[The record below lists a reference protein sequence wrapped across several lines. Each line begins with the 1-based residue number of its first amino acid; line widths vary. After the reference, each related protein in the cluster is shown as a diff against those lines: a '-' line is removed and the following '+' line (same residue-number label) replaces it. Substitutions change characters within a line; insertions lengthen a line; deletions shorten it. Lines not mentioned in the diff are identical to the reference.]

1 MKSKLLF
8 RRLFAW
14 LLACA
19 LALTLALPGAV
30 WAVGDDAEPAA
41 EAETESVD
49 TQTASETTE
58 EAVEET
64 VHIGSTEEFL
74 EFAENCTLD
83 SWSQGKRFILDCDLS
98 LEDTDFE
105 PIPVFGGTFIGGSH
119 TIRGLSISDSASP
132 TGLFCV
138 LQKGGVIRNLNV
150 EGAVAP
156 GGDTQSIGGI
166 VGENY
171 GVITGCSFSG
181 TVSGKRNVGGIAG
194 QNNASGVIRSCK
206 ASGALFGENRNGG
219 IAGCN
224 LGLIASCRNHMY
236 VNIESVDP
244 SIDLSSLNLDFS
256 LDLAHL
262 TQMDTANVA
271 TDSGGIAGYSSG
283 TIFSCTN
290 DAAIGHEHIGY
301 NVGGIAGRS
310 CGQIRECSNEGAVSG
325 RKDVGGIVGQMEPYI
340 QMQLSEST
348 MNKLETQLNELSELV
363 NQAAD
368 HAEGSAGGVGARL
381 NGISGYVNSAMQEA
395 ENLRLTA
402 DIGTTVRGDAA
413 GSSTTNIGAALD
425 GTADANHNGG
435 SLTISGNDDGSVTIG
450 REPGNLDVDFSDVSL
465 DGIIDRVGEAS
476 GGLDATTQIVA
487 APELGGLSSAV
498 SGIGSQ
504 LSLLSGAMSGA
515 VGTAAEDVRKI
526 NAKFSELSD
535 TIFDAVSEAE
545 QGTSNI
551 ITDASATDVDAIT
564 LGKTYG
570 CTSSGAVY
578 GDINS
583 GGIAGSMA
591 IEYALDPEDDVSG
604 DLSGGYRRQYEYKA
618 VLQSCVST
626 SGVTSKR
633 SYAGAICGRM
643 DLGLITDCEGYGKVA
658 SESGSYVGGIAGVS
672 AGTVRY
678 CFAKTALSGQKYVG
692 GIVGSGVEQD
702 ASGDGSLVAGCYAE
716 PEISGCH
723 QYAGAISG
731 ADAGTFLENYY
742 LSDTLAGINRQSYAG
757 KAEPVSFEELSR
769 LEDLPEAMRVFTLS
783 FVADDEVVFSMQFSY
798 GDSFDADDFPSLP
811 QKEGCI
817 ASWDRTDL
825 QQLHFDTT
833 VTAVYTPYNPGIASA
848 AVREDG
854 RAILMAEGTFREDD
868 TITITSE
875 ALTPTAFHIRSGSL
889 GNRISGYCSTFGTSD
904 FSIMQMNWDDVEHWL
919 VELPDDG
926 AKTHTLRY
934 LPPDGESAHLRL
946 YVSHDGVWEQT
957 DFTTFGSYM
966 TFDVAGTS
974 ARIAVVRSVT
984 IWWVW
989 ALLVL
994 LLAGL
999 TVFVILLIRKLIKRA
1014 KRSAAQ
1020 PKEAPEEEP
1029 EETAEAAAQPLA
1041 AESTPAD
1048 AALLERARSAEER
1061 LARAEEELRLLREG
1075 GGTAVAVKPKKK
1087 FRWWIV
1093 AIVAAVLLAA
1103 AAAVF
1108 FLRSDVRTGLQAY
1121 RVIHAEAQRESLSMR
1136 LTAELTSDDSQLHTE
1151 AFVTT
1156 VNVDGKQ
1163 VACVDLDGVQLYY
1176 ANDTVYLENGRAF
1189 LTGGMCPDYTALLPK
1204 AAELSRTVEV
1214 SSQKSGAESIY
1225 SFSVSGEDAQSLLEI
1240 LLPDAEGY
1248 GLSLSELELDAVEKD
1263 GALSALRF
1271 RSEASDLTLTA
1282 EAAFQSAG
1290 AGQEL
1295 PEAVRSA
1302 VLTGKTEGAATL
1314 SADGFELLKAWA
1326 ELEGKESWSAD
1337 LTLSA
1342 DCGPVLVSDT
1352 LRLDRQKV
1360 SGQSISKISK
1370 NASSIYF
1377 SGEKL
1382 CDEAGRAVTT
1392 NAQSLFDSAKVL
1404 ELAYQ
1409 IMLNGSAECKRIE
1422 DRAVYTL
1429 ALDEDAMEQ
1438 IAYTIA
1444 PDLKSQSVTLTD
1456 GTLEAEMCGGSLTEL
1471 RISCSG
1477 ALHVVLTDVS
1487 ASVGARIV
1495 FSEREVSMPK
1505 AVLDAL
1511 KK

>member
-1 MKSKLLF
+1 MKSDLKF

-14 LLACA
+14 LLAC
-19 LALTLALPGAV
+19 TLLFTMALPGAV
-30 WAVGDDAEPAA
+30 LAVDDDAEPT
-41 EAETESVD
+41 EAETESAD
-49 TQTASETTE
+49 TEAAAET
-58 EAVEET
+58 VEET

-74 EFAENCTLD
+74 EFAKNCTLD
-83 SWSQGKRFILDCDLS
+83 SWSQGKRFILDCDIT

-105 PIPVFGGTFIGGSH
+105 PIPVFGGIFIGGGH

-138 LQKGGVIRNLNV
+138 LQKGGVIRNLSV
-150 EGAVAP
+150 EGTVAP
-156 GGDTQSIGGI
+156 SGDTQSVGGI

-171 GVITGCSFSG
+171 GAITGCSFSG
-181 TVSGKRNVGGIAG
+181 TISGKHNVGGIAG

-206 ASGALFGENRNGG
+206 TSGALFGENRNGG

-256 LDLAHL
+256 LDLTHL
-262 TQMDTANVA
+262 AQMDTANIA
-271 TDSGGIAGYSSG
+271 TDSGGISGHSSG
-283 TIFSCTN
+283 TILGCTN
-290 DAAIGHEHIGY
+290 DAAIGHGHIGY

-310 CGQIRECSNEGAVSG
+310 CGQIRDCGNEGAVSG

-348 MNKLETQLNELSELV
+348 MNKLETQLNELSDLV
-363 NQAAD
+363 DQAAD
-368 HAEGSAGGVGARL
+368 DAEGSAGGVGSRL
-381 NGISGYVNSAMQEA
+381 NGLSGYVNSAMQEA

-402 DIGTTVRGDAA
+402 DIGTTVRGDA
-413 GSSTTNIGAALD
+413 SSNSTTNIGAALD
-425 GTADANHNGG
+425 GAADANHTGG
-435 SLTISGNDDGSVTIG
+435 SLTVSGNDDGSVTIG

-476 GGLDATTQIVA
+476 GALDANTQIVA
-487 APELGGLSSAV
+487 APELGGLTSAV

-504 LSLLSGAMSGA
+504 LSLLSGAMTGA

-535 TIFDAVSEAE
+535 TIFDAVAEAE

-551 ITDASATDVDAIT
+551 ITDTSTADVDAIT

-570 CTSSGAVY
+570 CTSSGEVY

-583 GGIAGSMA
+583 GGVAGSMA

-618 VLQSCVST
+618 VIQSCVST
-626 SGVTSKR
+626 GSVTSKR
-633 SYAGAICGRM
+633 NYAGAVCGRM
-643 DLGLITDCEGYGKVA
+643 DLGLITDCEGYGKIA
-658 SESGSYVGGIAGVS
+658 SEGGSYVGGIAGVS
-672 AGTVRY
+672 AGTVRS
-678 CFAKTALSGQKYVG
+678 CFAKTSLSGQKYVG
-692 GIVGSGVEQD
+692 GIVGSGVAQD
-702 ASGDGSLVAGCYAE
+702 VSGDGSLVAGCYAE
-716 PEISGCH
+716 PEITECT

-731 ADAGTFLENYY
+731 ADAGAFLENYY

-757 KAEPVSFEELSR
+757 KAEPVSFEELTK
-769 LEDLPEAMRVFTLS
+769 LENLPEAMRVFTLS
-783 FVADDEVVFSMQFSY
+783 FVADDEVIFSTQFSY

-811 QKEGCI
+811 QKDGCI

-848 AVREDG
+848 SVREDG
-854 RAILMAEGTFREDD
+854 RAILMAEGTFGEDD
-868 TITITSE
+868 TVSITSE
-875 ALTPTAFHIRSGSL
+875 ALTPAAFHIRSGSL

-904 FSIMQMNWDDVEHWL
+904 FSIVQMNWDDVEHWL

-934 LPPDGESAHLRL
+934 LPPDGESAHLKL

-974 ARIAVVRSVT
+974 ARIAVVRYVT

-989 ALLVL
+989 ALLIL

-999 TVFVILLIRKLIKRA
+999 TVFVILLIRKLVKRA
-1014 KRSAAQ
+1014 KRPAAQ
-1020 PKEAPEEEP
+1020 PPVEAPEEKP
-1029 EETAEAAAQPLA
+1029 DETAEAAEQPEA
-1041 AESTPAD
+1041 TESAPAD

-1093 AIVAAVLLAA
+1093 VIAVAVLLAA

-1121 RVIHAEAQRESLSMR
+1121 RVIHAEAQKELLSMQ
-1136 LTAELTSDDSQLHTE
+1136 LTAELSSGDTQLNTE

-1156 VNVDGKQ
+1156 VNVEGKQ
-1163 VACVDLDGVQLYY
+1163 VACVDLDGVELYY
-1176 ANDTVYLENGRAF
+1176 ANGTVYLENGRAF
-1189 LTGGMCPDYTALLPK
+1189 LTGGVCPDYTALLPK
-1204 AAELSRTVEV
+1204 AAELSRAVEV

-1225 SFSVSGEDAQSLLEI
+1225 SFSVSGEDAQTLLEM
-1240 LLPDAEGY
+1240 LLPDAESY
-1248 GLSLSELELDAVEKD
+1248 GILLSELELDAVEKD

-1271 RSEASDLTLTA
+1271 HSEASDLTLTA
-1282 EAAFQSAG
+1282 EAVFQSAG

-1360 SGQSISKISK
+1360 SGQSINKISK
-1370 NASSIYF
+1370 NASSVYF

-1392 NAQSLFDSAKVL
+1392 NAQSLIDSAKVL

-1409 IMLNGSAECKRIE
+1409 IMLSGSAECKRVE
-1422 DRAVYTL
+1422 NRAVYTL
-1429 ALDEDAMEQ
+1429 SLDEDAMEQ

-1444 PDLKSQSVTLTD
+1444 PDLKSQSVSLTS
-1456 GTLEAEMCGGSLTEL
+1456 GTLEAETQDGSLTEL

-1487 ASVGARIV
+1487 ASVGARV
-1495 FSEREVSMPK
+1495 AFSEREVSMPK

-1511 KK
+1511 TK